1 LLTILIFL
9 VDLSLVFVLE
19 FWGHFVRIELTGHIG
34 NWFSFAT
41 IHFVLSY
48 ESFLKNS
55 SDQIYRKVY

>member
-1 LLTILIFL
+1 L

-41 IHFVLSY
+41 IPFVLSY

>member
-1 LLTILIFL
+1 L

-41 IHFVLSY
+41 IPFVLSY
-48 ESFLKNS
+48 ELFKKIAMTKFIEKYINTRN
-55 SDQIYRKVY
+55 IK